1 MRAAHAS
8 APADRLLVAL
18 AVALECGIDRR
29 TERRVPATGTPGCSQ
44 TALSRARPSHHPT
57 SGATALHRGGAGYMT
72 DAFLEVYAM
81 IDTCLKPSP
90 SSAERIAPMRLSII
104 SLGHTYAS
112 FYVRCGPSQPRR
124 ADVEHQ

>member
-1 MRAAHAS
+1 MWNRPPHGTA
-8 APADRLLVAL
+8 
-18 AVALECGIDRR
+18 R
-29 TERRVPATGTPGCSQ
+29 TCRTPGCSQ
-44 TALSRARPSHHPT
+44 TALSRARPSHPT
-57 SGATALHRGGAGYMT
+57 SVGHAALARSAGYMT

-112 FYVRCGPSQPRR
+112 FYVRCGPSRAERMQSISGCAQPNRR
-124 ADVEHQ
+124 GEGTI